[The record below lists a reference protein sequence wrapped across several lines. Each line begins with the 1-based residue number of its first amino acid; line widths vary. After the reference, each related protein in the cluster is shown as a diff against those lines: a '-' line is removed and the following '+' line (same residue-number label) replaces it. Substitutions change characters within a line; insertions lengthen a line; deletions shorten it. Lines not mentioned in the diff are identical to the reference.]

1 MALMDSNGFIVWVC
15 WDVFLSKEV
24 GSSWDGFDN
33 KVVATLL
40 CHIYDVSKI

>member
-1 MALMDSNGFIVWVC
+1 MALMGSLFGFAGMFFC
-15 WDVFLSKEV
+15 QRKLDC
-24 GSSWDGFDN
+24 WDGFDN